1 MITGK
6 KKEVP
11 MRGIIPKLSYGQR
24 RRLRRRYKREPSAIV
39 KVRILI
45 LLRLDVGDSSVTI
58 ERNGICVRSSVSHVA
73 GRFCELGELGLED
86 GRQYNGRRK
95 VTETV
100 LRELADLVAVSPL
113 DYGWSRP
120 TWTRELLALQLERET
135 GVRLSLATLSCF
147 LRKMGAK
154 WKRPNM
160 FVLCP
165 WSRRRRARR
174 LAAIRRLV
182 ENLPPDE
189 AAFFEDEVDIHLNPK
204 PGLDWMLN
212 RQQKRILTPGQNE
225 KCYVAG
231 ALNAR
236 NGNLVWVGGMSKA
249 SDLFIDLLKKL
260 YRDYRRFSLIHLIVD
275 NYSIHSS
282 GKTQKTLE
290 ALGGKIV
297 LHFPISLAKNPTT
310 PSPMRTT
317 NVTKAPCRLARLQKI
332 PTRKIAT
339 IGGVTYERIDWM

>member
-1 MITGK
+1 M
-6 KKEVP
+6 
-11 MRGIIPKLSYGQR
+11 LSLLPPVNTSETLCPPQKTQVVIEFR
-24 RRLRRRYKREPSAIV
+24 ADSS
-39 KVRILI
+39 ILI

-86 GRQYNGRRK
+86 GRQYNGHRK

-100 LRELADLVAVSPL
+100 LRELADLVAASPL

-260 YRDYRRFSLIHLIVD
+260 YRDYRRFRLIHLIVD

-282 GKTQKTLE
+282 KKTQKALE

-297 LHFPISLAKNPTT
+297 LHFLPPY
-310 PSPMRTT
+310 SPNHNRIEGLWKEMHA
-317 NVTKAPCRLARLQKI
+317 NVTRNHRCRSL
-332 PTRKIAT
+332 
-339 IGGVTYERIDWM
+339 YELVQEVVAFFVAVQPYPGSRPSLSRAS